1 MCIRE
6 VANQNQVFQRGVYYN
21 YTAGHTTQIVQT
33 VSFKDNIKLFTS
45 VIWVTEFLAMNNIGL
60 ECINLHMIGSWK
72 VDHDIIGYYHFSP
85 PPQPWLHQQKTKI
98 IPEQYIQDIKENKVK
113 FEVMSTLK
121 NIVL

>member
-45 VIWVTEFLAMNNIGL
+45 VIWVTEFLSMNNIGWDL
-60 ECINLHMIGSWK
+60 NASIYIWL
-72 VDHDIIGYYHFSP
+72 DHE
-85 PPQPWLHQQKTKI
+85 K
-98 IPEQYIQDIKENKVK
+98 
-113 FEVMSTLK
+113 
-121 NIVL
+121 